1 MGYHRPFAGLEA
13 TTTDERMRAIPT
25 VNAVCGWI
33 VRSLLIA
40 ALAVS
45 VSARAGEVED
55 LYEAQVPVRGQ
66 SEAERTTALAA
77 AFESVL
83 VKVTGRRDAVAAPG
97 VREALRQP
105 MTYVQQYLYRPL
117 PADQAV
123 PVDPA
128 AQRYT
133 QVMRVRFDA
142 QAVNSLVQRAGVPLW
157 GRVRPTT
164 LLWVAVEEGS
174 QRYLLAAD
182 DAAELRPLLEAEMR
196 RRGLPILLPLLDL
209 EDRRALSFT
218 DVWGNFRETILQA
231 SGRYQVAAVAVGRL
245 LREADGRWSARWSL
259 YHEAATEQWSVAAGR
274 TASEPTAALAGG
286 ADGIADLLGARY
298 AQRAAAGGDHFA
310 DLAVTGIAG
319 LADYERTMR
328 YLRQLDQV
336 RELQVLRVESDSV
349 LFRARLGG
357 DADGLAR
364 TIAFGTTLRAVAG
377 GPPLSYRLLP

>member
-1 MGYHRPFAGLEA
+1 
-13 TTTDERMRAIPT
+13 MRAIPT
-25 VNAVCGWI
+25 ANAVCGWI

-40 ALAVS
+40 ALSMGLFAH
-45 VSARAGEVED
+45 AGEVED

-66 SEAERTTALAA
+66 SEAERATALTA

-97 VREALRQP
+97 MREALRQP

-117 PADQAV
+117 PADQASAV
-123 PVDPA
+123 TDPDP
-128 AQRYT
+128 QRYT

-142 QAVNSLVQRAGVPLW
+142 QAVNGLVQRAGVPLW

-164 LLWVAVEEGS
+164 LLWVAVEEGAT
-174 QRYLLAAD
+174 RYLLAAD
-182 DAAELRPLLEAEMR
+182 GAEELRPLLETEAR
-196 RRGLPILLPLLDL
+196 RRGLPVLLPLLDL

-218 DVWGNFRETILQA
+218 DVWGNFRDTVLQA

-259 YHEAATEQWSVAAGR
+259 YHEDAAEHWSVPAGNAAGDPAR
-274 TASEPTAALAGG
+274 VLAGG

-298 AQRAAAGGDHFA
+298 AQRSAADGDHFA

-319 LADYERTMR
+319 LADYERAMR

-336 RELQVLRVESDSV
+336 RELQVLMVESDNV
-349 LFRARLGG
+349 LFRVRLGG
-357 DADGLAR
+357 DAGGLAR

-377 GPPLSYRLLP
+377 APPLSYRLLP